1 MNGSDLPSIL
11 NALAHSASIAF
22 GVSMGVAAL
31 LVLTRRWHIG
41 FTGDSL
47 LHLPQKAHRN
57 TLPRIGGVAVVSGF
71 AAGLID
77 LGGFRA
83 PPGMM
88 PAGTIAALLVS
99 LLPVAAC
106 GFAEDITK
114 RVGPRQRLVW
124 MTLGALCLSGSGFL
138 VLQRTDVPPIDTN
151 LSLWPFAVMF
161 TAFVCVG
168 AANAHNI
175 IDGLDGLLGGI
186 ALISLA
192 SISWVAVHVGDR
204 AVLSIAAL
212 LGLAILGWLPFNWP
226 RATLLAGDGG
236 AYAIGFLTAV
246 ALLMLVTRHTDVS
259 PWFGLT
265 AAALPVC
272 ETLYSIWRRARA
284 GRSTLEPDQAH
295 LHQLVRVQMHRVR
308 EQRASR
314 GRDLWPADGAPSA
327 PPVTAPNGLCSP
339 VLWLLH
345 GGVALAGAAVYDD
358 TNAQLKLFGAFV
370 LTYVLVHRLLLR
382 ARTNL
387 AYAAAR

>member
-1 MNGSDLPSIL
+1 MNGSDLLSIL

-31 LVLTRRWHIG
+31 LVMTRRWHIG

-47 LHLPQKAHRN
+47 LHLPQKAHKA
-57 TLPRIGGVAVVSGF
+57 TLPRIGGVAIVIGF
-71 AAGLID
+71 VAGLAD
-77 LGGFRA
+77 LGWSRSISGILPSGA
-83 PPGMM
+83 
-88 PAGTIAALLVS
+88 IASILVS

-114 RVGPRQRLVW
+114 RVGPKQRLIW
-124 MTLGALCLSGSGFL
+124 MTVGALCLGGSGFL
-138 VLQRTDVPPIDTN
+138 VLQRTDVPPIDTM
-151 LSLWPFAVMF
+151 LGVWPIAVMF

-192 SISWVAVHVGDR
+192 SIAWVAIQVGDR
-204 AVLSIAAL
+204 AVLSIAGL
-212 LGLAILGWLPFNWP
+212 LGLAVLGWLPFNWP

-246 ALLMLVTRHTDVS
+246 ALLWLVTRNASIS

-295 LHQLVRVQMHRVR
+295 LHQLVRVQMLRVR

-314 GRDLWPADGAPSA
+314 GPALRAHGETRTSL
-327 PPVTAPNGLCSP
+327 PVTAPNGLCSP
-339 VLWLLH
+339 LLWLLH

-370 LTYVLVHRLLLR
+370 LTYVLVHRMLMR
-382 ARTNL
+382 ARTNV
-387 AYAAAR
+387 AFATAG

>member
-1 MNGSDLPSIL
+1 MNGSDLLSTL
-11 NALAHSASIAF
+11 NALAHSAAIAF
-22 GVSMGVAAL
+22 GVSMGVALL

-41 FTGDSL
+41 YTGDSL
-47 LHLPQKAHRN
+47 LHLPQKAHKA
-57 TLPRIGGVAVVSGF
+57 TLPRIGGVAIVSGF

-77 LGGFRA
+77 LGDFRT

-99 LLPVAAC
+99 LLPVAGC

-124 MTLGALCLSGSGFL
+124 MTLGALGLSGSGFL
-138 VLQRTDVPPIDTN
+138 VLQRTDVPPIDTM
-151 LSLWPFAVMF
+151 LGLWPFAVMF

-192 SISWVAVHVGDR
+192 SISWVAVDVGDR

-246 ALLMLVTRHTDVS
+246 ALLMLVMNS
-259 PWFGLT
+259 
-265 AAALPVC
+265 
-272 ETLYSIWRRARA
+272 A
-284 GRSTLEPDQAH
+284 GGS
-295 LHQLVRVQMHRVR
+295 VR
-308 EQRASR
+308 
-314 GRDLWPADGAPSA
+314 
-327 PPVTAPNGLCSP
+327 
-339 VLWLLH
+339 
-345 GGVALAGAAVYDD
+345 
-358 TNAQLKLFGAFV
+358 
-370 LTYVLVHRLLLR
+370 
-382 ARTNL
+382 
-387 AYAAAR
+387 